1 MNNNSLGSSRIGI
14 DARFYGPLGKG
25 LGRYTQEIVDRVTT
39 LDRKNYYVVFLSH
52 KNFDEF
58 VSENPRVKKVLADV
72 HWYGLAEQIIMP
84 RLIAQEKIDLMH
96 FPHFNVP
103 IFCPTKFVV
112 TIHDLILTKFPTT
125 RASTLGP
132 VKYFLKNI
140 AYRFVINRAIQR
152 SEKVIAVS
160 HYTKDDIISQ
170 FNVDPKKII
179 MIYEGV
185 AGLEDSTDKRYAAKL
200 KSAEILSGYCILEP
214 YLLYVG
220 NAYPHKNLEMLV
232 SVFLKLRKKFSD
244 LKLVLVGRDDYF
256 YLRLK
261 EFAQK
266 ESSLKDF
273 EAIIFPGYVPDEDLQ
288 TLFKHAALYVFPS
301 KYEGFGLPPLEAM
314 SYGCPV
320 VSSNATCLPEIMEN
334 AAIYFNPHD
343 EKKIIS
349 VIQEI
354 LSDQFLRSELVK
366 KGYEQ
371 IKKYNWENAAHQ
383 TVTVYQGVL
392 DDIS

>member
-320 VSSNATCLPEIMEN
+320 VSSNTTCLPEIMEN

-343 EKKIIS
+343 EKTIVS

-354 LSDQFLRSELVK
+354 LNDQFLRSELVK